1 MTLHLVSG
9 RSGGPPAA
17 GPVHNWPDRRA
28 MKTCPVLSLV
38 EGGQMEVRFAL
49 DVQAAARARDA
60 VVQWMGDSVAS
71 SVLDHCKL
79 LVSELVT
86 NSVRH
91 SGMPADEQV
100 VVRVG
105 VTGEN
110 VRIEVEDPG
119 TEGSIAPRTAD
130 VDSGGG
136 FGLLIVQMISE
147 KWGVDRAARRG
158 TRVWALLT
166 RSPDDMF
173 DTGEVL
179 GASGPARD
187 PITDWARKEPPMA
200 LELLHTERFH
210 LAGNISRD
218 ASFQSV
224 EQRVVE
230 ILTRQEM
237 DTQLRR
243 NAEELTERFA
253 IRRQSSDT
261 GRLKRAI
268 ANRARAHR
276 TVMGMSEG
284 VLGAPRSGSA

>member
-1 MTLHLVSG
+1 
-9 RSGGPPAA
+9 
-17 GPVHNWPDRRA
+17 
-28 MKTCPVLSLV
+28 
-38 EGGQMEVRFAL
+38 
-49 DVQAAARARDA
+49 
-60 VVQWMGDSVAS
+60 
-71 SVLDHCKL
+71 
-79 LVSELVT
+79 
-86 NSVRH
+86 
-91 SGMPADEQV
+91 
-100 VVRVG
+100 
-105 VTGEN
+105 
-110 VRIEVEDPG
+110 
-119 TEGSIAPRTAD
+119 
-130 VDSGGG
+130 
-136 FGLLIVQMISE
+136 
-147 KWGVDRAARRG
+147 
-158 TRVWALLT
+158 
-166 RSPDDMF
+166 
-173 DTGEVL
+173 
-179 GASGPARD
+179 
-187 PITDWARKEPPMA
+187 MA